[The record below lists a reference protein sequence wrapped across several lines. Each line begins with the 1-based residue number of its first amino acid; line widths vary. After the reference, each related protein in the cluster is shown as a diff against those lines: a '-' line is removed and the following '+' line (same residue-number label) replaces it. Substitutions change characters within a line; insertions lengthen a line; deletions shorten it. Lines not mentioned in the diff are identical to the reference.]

1 MEQIIEKLVE
11 LKVETK
17 EEAKTEEPIPA
28 PVERKQETKQ
38 VQKGMAKA
46 ETDPYAE
53 TRISEGNK
61 RTSSRSETKGDR
73 VWFRRVKEGKKVEE
87 KAEGGREWNRRSDVE
102 GGSGNQG
109 DTTTKDHSNR
119 SVSTST

>member
-73 VWFRRVKEGKKVEE
+73 PKEEENGTEGAMLREEAEIRVTQPPKTIPTEVSAPAHEVQKGE
-87 KAEGGREWNRRSDVE
+87 EGGE
-102 GGSGNQG
+102 
-109 DTTTKDHSNR
+109 
-119 SVSTST
+119 